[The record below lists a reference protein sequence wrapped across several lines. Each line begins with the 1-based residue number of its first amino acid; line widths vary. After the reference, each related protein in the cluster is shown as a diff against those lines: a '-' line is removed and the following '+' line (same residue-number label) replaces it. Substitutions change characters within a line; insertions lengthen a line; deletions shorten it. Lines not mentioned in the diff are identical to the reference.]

1 MGWAVIILILA
12 IIVLLV
18 MYVNIRS
25 KRIKG
30 SR

>member
-1 MGWAVIILILA
+1 MGWAVIILLLA

-25 KRIKG
+25 KRIKS